1 MVFQLNRKFKGLCH
15 SCLVHFVTV
24 ANYDSLSTMELNAKS
39 FLSKNN
45 SQLLVILSCLSDYFY
60 VSLSL
65 VAHPRVRMLIKF
77 VTQLLYVNSTT
88 INRMKTSCFEH
99 YSFHKKN
106 NQKNICFPET
116 GGSHVHVRPTL
127 KSHHRFSQYLQL
139 VDSIF

>member
-39 FLSKNN
+39 FLSTNS
-45 SQLLVILSCLSDYFY
+45 SQLLVVLSFNVLSDHLY

-65 VAHPRVRMLIKF
+65 LAVLRVRLLIKF
-77 VTQLLYVNSTT
+77 VTQLLYVNFTT

-99 YSFHKKN
+99 
-106 NQKNICFPET
+106 
-116 GGSHVHVRPTL
+116 
-127 KSHHRFSQYLQL
+127 
-139 VDSIF
+139 